1 MTFISS
7 SLRLTLMLRGRN
19 QDFPNKHS
27 PNMLLPTFSHD
38 IIKFVLAKQA
48 ITRQPIKIGLFC
60 FLTAF
65 GQIGKIYYSC
75 TFLKSIFI
83 VKLFSRRITGG

>member
-1 MTFISS
+1 
-7 SLRLTLMLRGRN
+7 MLRGQN

-48 ITRQPIKIGLFC
+48 ITRQPTKIGLFC

-65 GQIGKIYYSC
+65 GQIGKMLLFLHIFEINLYSE
-75 TFLKSIFI
+75 TVQQENNRWLTK
-83 VKLFSRRITGG
+83 KR